1 MIFQYQEDDG
11 THGTAEDVS
20 NKDRSS
26 AKQLKWEQ
34 KRHHDAAPK
43 FKSKFKKGGARP
55 KFGASGK
62 KSFKK
67 R

>member
-1 MIFQYQEDDG
+1 MFQYQEDDG
-11 THGTAEDVS
+11 PHGTAEDVS

-26 AKQLKWEQ
+26 AKQLKWEK
-34 KRHHDAAPK
+34 KRHHDAPK
-43 FKSKFKKGGARP
+43 FKSKLKKGGARP